1 MKDKKFSENVIGN
14 YQDSERYYKNETFK
28 AYIKDI
34 LEYCT
39 MEYYR
44 GRERIIVLE
53 GIMGRGQ
60 KFTKSNKYMKEIH
73 MLGNYLVIKKV

>member
-1 MKDKKFSENVIGN
+1 MKNERKSDFCTSCRIETSYKMRKKIVPKVMKDKKFSENVIGN

-39 MEYYR
+39 VEYYR
-44 GRERIIVLE
+44 GR
-53 GIMGRGQ
+53 
-60 KFTKSNKYMKEIH
+60 
-73 MLGNYLVIKKV
+73 